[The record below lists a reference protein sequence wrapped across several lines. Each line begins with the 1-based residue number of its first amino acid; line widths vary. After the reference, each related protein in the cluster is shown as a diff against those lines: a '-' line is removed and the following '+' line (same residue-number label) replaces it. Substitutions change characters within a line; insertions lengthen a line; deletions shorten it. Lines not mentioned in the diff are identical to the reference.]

1 MSWPLCHCY
10 NIRKRWLQERKD
22 VRVVCYYFNAV
33 FVTAE
38 NLSSVNITLPHMHL
52 YDFHLLWQLCRI
64 WTPIRQKNTFTNS
77 REKARGRS
85 IWFVPICKIHYSYLS
100 VFSTRPECFTFSS
113 GPPIRVP
120 PSPPPTD
127 EKMPFSIRAIS
138 LKRWMQILQL
148 TKIMALKTEHS
159 EIGLGSISSRC
170 SVM

>member
-1 MSWPLCHCY
+1 MTA
-10 NIRKRWLQERKD
+10 RKERCEGCLLLFQCG
-22 VRVVCYYFNAV
+22 VCDCRKSFFSQYYFP
-33 FVTAE
+33 TY
-38 NLSSVNITLPHMHL
+38 MHL

-127 EKMPFSIRAIS
+127 EKMPFSIRVIS